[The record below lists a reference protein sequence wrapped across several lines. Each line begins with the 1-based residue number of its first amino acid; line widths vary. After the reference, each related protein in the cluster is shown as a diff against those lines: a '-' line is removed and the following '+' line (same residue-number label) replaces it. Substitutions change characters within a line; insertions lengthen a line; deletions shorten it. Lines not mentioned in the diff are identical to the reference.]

1 MRAVSFVQMLLAA
14 SAFVAAPVLA
24 QNAPPSLLDSFRLGS
39 GGGVLCQVQSQG
51 RDAAISGMFDR
62 GWAIVCRDA
71 ARPIGKLYALR
82 NGASDPAQRLAEAR
96 AREARCETEGRTSID
111 GLGQV
116 GISRCT
122 LAEADVGYSV
132 YRYDDGRTTWVAEGL
147 SGYDSAL
154 ILGLRTIVADRFV
167 DGQVSVA
174 TTSISDPVAF
184 ARVQAGSLDPDKAL
198 AEGYRRNNSGD
209 YAEAAEFF
217 GTLRD
222 RDVDMTTDRA
232 GEYLINQA
240 LQKSNLGEFAE
251 ADKLFREAEKIPTT
265 NRVQIR
271 LRRNFTAL
279 HLLNQGQNDAALA
292 ALDRPV
298 AALTESQ
305 PVIGGAV
312 EIDRQVSAEINSGL
326 PNAQRLGGT
335 EQGSLSP
342 EERAVILDAQASQ
355 LRGTALRLKG
365 QPAEARVALEKA
377 LKDAVS
383 IRDGRVVSI
392 IRLRAQILSEIAAVL
407 EDQGDF
413 SGAQARLS
421 ESVALLETRY
431 PETTVLNSAKARMA
445 GFLARRGRT
454 ADAMTMFHQV
464 VENLTRNRASTAGL
478 GNLLA
483 PYFAILTTEIPARP
497 ALVEDFFLA
506 SQTLIRPG
514 VADTQAQ
521 LARELSEGTG
531 EAATLFRQATALTRD
546 IERARIDLAN
556 LRSGEDAGA
565 ITAQRIA
572 ARETDLDSLEREQA
586 FTQARLSQF
595 AQFRALSTDGITLSE
610 LRAALRPDEAYLK
623 LAVAGGAVYALYATP
638 GDATAYRL
646 PVSSDALDGMIDN
659 LRATISTVD
668 NGQYVTYPF
677 DLALARSLYL
687 TLTGPVADRVSGV
700 KHLVFE
706 PDGALLRLPI
716 NLLVADQ
723 AGVDRYAERMKAP
736 KADAFDFTGV
746 QWLGR
751 ETTVSTAVSARAFRD
766 ARAAPRSAA
775 KQQYLGFGQNTPVFN
790 QVSVASTR
798 SVSGVGAGCDWP
810 LGEWN
815 KPISAAELRRAQA
828 LTGGSASDVV
838 TGRAFTDQAIIART
852 DLANYRILH
861 FATHGLVT
869 APRPECPARP
879 ALLTSFGGEA
889 SDGLL
894 SFAEIYDLKIDA
906 DLVILSAC
914 DTAGKATVAATRE
927 AGVTSGGGTAL
938 DGLVRAFIGAGGRS
952 VLASHW
958 PAPDDFSATE
968 RLITGLFEAPAGT
981 SVGEA
986 LRAAEVRLMDD
997 AATSHPFYWSGFAII
1012 GDGSQPLIAQR

>member
-1 MRAVSFVQMLLAA
+1 M
-14 SAFVAAPVLA
+14 VAAPALA

-51 RDAAISGMFDR
+51 HDAALTGMFDR
-62 GWAIVCRDA
+62 SWAIVCRDA

-82 NGASDPAQRLAEAR
+82 NGSGANPAQRLAEAR
-96 AREARCETEGRTSID
+96 SREARCEAEGRTTVE
-111 GLGQV
+111 GLDQV

-122 LAEADVGYSV
+122 LAEANVGYSV
-132 YRYDDGRTTWVAEGL
+132 YRHDDGRTTWVAEGL

-154 ILGLRTIVADRFV
+154 LLGLRTIVADRFV

-174 TTSISDPVAF
+174 TTSISDPAAF
-184 ARVQAGSLDPDKAL
+184 ARVQAGALDPDKAL

-222 RDVDMTTDRA
+222 RDADMSTDRA

-251 ADKLFREAEKIPTT
+251 ADALFGEAEKIPTVD
-265 NRVQIR
+265 RVQVR
-271 LRRNFTAL
+271 LRRNFAAI
-279 HLLNQGQNDAALA
+279 HLLNQGRNDAALA
-292 ALDRPV
+292 VLDRPV
-298 AALTESQ
+298 VALAESQ
-305 PVIGGAV
+305 AVIGGAI
-312 EIDRQVSAEINSGL
+312 EIDRQIAAEINSGL

-342 EERAVILDAQASQ
+342 EERAVILDAQALQ

-365 QPAEARVALEKA
+365 QPGEARAALEKA

-383 IRDGRVVSI
+383 IRDGRVISI
-392 IRLRAQILSEIAAVL
+392 IRLRAQILSEIAAAQ
-407 EDQGDF
+407 EAEGDF
-413 SGAQARLS
+413 GGAQARLA

-431 PETTVLNSAKARMA
+431 PETTVLNSAKARLA

-454 ADAMTMFHQV
+454 DQAMGMFREV

-478 GNLLA
+478 SNLLA
-483 PYFAILTTEIPARP
+483 PYFAMLAAEIPSRP
-497 ALVEDFFLA
+497 ALIDDFFLA

-514 VADTQAQ
+514 VADTQTQ

-546 IERARIDLAN
+546 IERARIDIAN
-556 LRSGEDAGA
+556 LRAAEDDGSIAV
-565 ITAQRIA
+565 QRIA
-572 ARETDLDSLEREQA
+572 ARQADLDSLEREQA
-586 FTQARLSQF
+586 ITQARLSEF
-595 AQFRALSTDGITLSE
+595 AQFRALSTDGIALSE
-610 LRAALRPDEAYLK
+610 LRAALRADEAYLK
-623 LAVAGGAVYALYATP
+623 LAVVGDAVYALYASP
-638 GDATAYRL
+638 AEATAYRL
-646 PVSSDALDGMIDN
+646 PVTAKALDGMIDD

-677 DLALARSLYL
+677 DLALARSLYVA
-687 TLTGPVADRVSGV
+687 LTGPVADRVSRAR
-700 KHLVFE
+700 HLVFE

-723 AGVDRYAERMKAP
+723 AGVDRYAERMAAP

-746 QWLGR
+746 KWLGR

-775 KQQYLGFGQNTPVFN
+775 TRQYLGFGQNAPVFD
-790 QVSVASTR
+790 QVSVATTR
-798 SVSGVGAGCDWP
+798 SVSGAGAGCDWP

-815 KPISAAELRRAQA
+815 KPISASELRRAQI

-838 TGRAFTDQAIIART
+838 TGRAFTDQAIIERT
-852 DLANYRILH
+852 DLTDYRILH

-938 DGLVRAFIGAGGRS
+938 DGLVRAFIGAGGRA

-997 AATSHPFYWSGFAII
+997 PATSHPFYWSGFAII
-1012 GDGSQPLIAQR
+1012 GDGAQPLVAAR